1 MKINQIIIIF
11 ICVLFL
17 SAFSSIGTAYGAVDE
32 VLGISLGSAGLSQGM
47 SKAQVVERYGEPSIT
62 SIVESSE
69 WNEPREEWVYIA
81 QYTVLPVNA
90 GYLSED
96 LYLYFDGDNLTN
108 VSKKPLGVNKPI
120 EK

>member
-1 MKINQIIIIF
+1 MKSNHIIIVI
-11 ICVLFL
+11 ISILFL
-17 SAFSSIGTAYGAVDE
+17 TAIASVEICLAATDE
-32 VLGISLGSAGLSQGM
+32 VLGIPLGSGGLSIGM
-47 SKAQVVERYGEPSIT
+47 TKAQVVQRYGDPDIT
-62 SIVESSE
+62 SIVEAAE

-108 VSKKPLGVNKPI
+108 VSKKPLGESKPI